1 MSLFSVEEQA
11 EVVKQLS
18 TVFETFK
25 KSRGKIRPH
34 FMLTGSSGSGKS
46 ANIEA
51 LAKHH
56 KFDFIEINAAQ
67 LTVEGVSGN
76 SLSKALSPLRE
87 AQNSLVVCFVD
98 EFDKLFIRGSSN
110 SELGHDS
117 TTQVQNEFLKILEA
131 QSVAVFGD
139 YGKYTPVNTDNVLYV
154 FAGAFNGAKD
164 LDVPK
169 LKAFGIRPE
178 FLGRVSLVFNM
189 PAISLNSYFKVLQD
203 HSLLAEYLKVFPN
216 FDKNKVLKS
225 IKTSIEEMYDN
236 NVIGLRLISSLIHTY
251 FIRNITKETK

>member
-11 EVVKQLS
+11 EVVNQLS

-34 FMLTGSSGSGKS
+34 FMLTGSSGTGKS

-51 LAKHH
+51 LAKHF

-67 LTVEGVSGN
+67 LTAEGVSGN
-76 SLSKALSPLRE
+76 SLSKALAPLRE

-110 SELGHDS
+110 SELAHET
-117 TTQVQNEFLKILEA
+117 TTQVQNEFLKVLES

-139 YGKYTPVNTDNVLYV
+139 YGKYVPVTTDNVLYV

-189 PAISLNSYFKVLQD
+189 PTISLQSYFKVLD
-203 HSLLAEYLKVFPN
+203 SHKLLAEYLKVYPDFN
-216 FDKNKVLKS
+216 RTKVIKS
-225 IKTSIEEMYDN
+225 IKTSIEELYDT
-236 NVIGLRLISSLIHTY
+236 NVIGLRLISSLIHTH
-251 FIRNITKETK
+251 FIKNLTGK